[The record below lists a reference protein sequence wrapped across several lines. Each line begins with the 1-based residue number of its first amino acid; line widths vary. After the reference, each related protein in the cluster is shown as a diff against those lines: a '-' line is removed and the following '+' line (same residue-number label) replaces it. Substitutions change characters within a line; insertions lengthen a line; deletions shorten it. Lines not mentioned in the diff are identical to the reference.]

1 MIQDIRLFGD
11 EVLRMPA
18 EDVCDFGAHLQQ
30 LASDLLM
37 TQAEA
42 KAVGLAAVQIG
53 VEQNVFSIDGSTV
66 ERRGRRE
73 VLVNP
78 QVADSHGEMVE
89 EEGCLSFPGIFVP
102 ISRPA
107 WVAIR
112 AQNLDGKEIVREA
125 TGYLA
130 RAYLHEID
138 HLRGRLFT
146 DLMDADTRRDVIGKM
161 RSLRARERSGPLARF
176 FPFARTAS

>member
-1 MIQDIRLFGD
+1 MIQEIRLYGD
-11 EVLRMPA
+11 DVLRKPTP
-18 EDVCDFGAHLQQ
+18 DVDAFDAHLQQ

-37 TQAEA
+37 TQAQA
-42 KAVGLAAVQIG
+42 NAVGLAAVQIG
-53 VEQNVFSIDGSTV
+53 VELNVFSIDGSTV

-78 QVADSHGEMVE
+78 QVADTHGEVVE

-102 ISRPA
+102 ISRPE
-107 WVAIR
+107 WVAIK
-112 AQNLDGKEIVREA
+112 AQNLDGKEIEREA
-125 TGYLA
+125 AGYLA

-146 DLMDADTRRDVIGKM
+146 DLMDLDTRKDVIRRM
-161 RSLRARERSGPLARF
+161 RSMRAKEQSGTLARI
-176 FPFARTAS
+176 FPFARTS

>member
-1 MIQDIRLFGD
+1 MIQEIRLYGD
-11 EVLRMPA
+11 EVLRRPA
-18 EDVCDFGAHLQQ
+18 DDVCDFGATLQQ

-37 TQAEA
+37 TQAAA
-42 KAVGLAAVQIG
+42 KAVGVAAVQIG

-78 QVADSHGEMVE
+78 QVVETHGEVVE

-102 ISRPA
+102 IRRPE

-112 AQNLDGKEIVREA
+112 AQNLDGKEIEREA

-146 DLMDADTRRDVIGKM
+146 DLMDADTRRDVIRRM
-161 RSLRARERSGPLARF
+161 RSIRARERSGTFARF
-176 FPFARTAS
+176 FPFARATS